1 MHIPNQTLIFSCFL
15 ACTFLYGPYVL
26 LSKGN
31 SAENRHLQLRRFIP
45 CAIAVTVAWS
55 LWLWAGLPVSRLFP
69 HVLVGISWILT
80 YPLCYWA
87 TFKNSRNFFENHTDI
102 AFGAYIFTFTVCLE
116 VLLSQFYH
124 TGATQIAAA
133 CLLDLL
139 HVALL
144 FLPFFQII
152 YYYYYHS
159 SFTRAGALAILQT
172 NPEEAR
178 EFILFNYGYKSIIAV
193 IVFFIFLLLAFFKF
207 DYITVTATSLP
218 LTLDLVLLVIV
229 LATFSYC
236 AKLIAR
242 TGVMMHYLDSLH
254 YLKQASLFN
263 NYHKDNFA
271 HLQIAKP
278 AKSFAKP
285 STFILVIGE
294 SATRSYMSAYG
305 YQDYDTTPWMK
316 AMSSKLDFLLFKHAY
331 SSMAQTVP
339 SLEQALTEK
348 NQYNNKKFNRST
360 TILDL
365 AKKCGYTN
373 YWFSAQA
380 AIGIGATPVTL
391 VAKTADHEE
400 WLSTAMRQTHTVKYD
415 QDLLPY
421 LQQVDPTQNNFVV
434 IHLKGSHENY
444 LNRYP
449 AAFAKW
455 GNHNENESVLN
466 YDNSLAYTDQLLHD
480 IYTYGKEHL
489 NLQGL
494 LYFSDHGADPTT
506 KRNPDASGFMAL
518 RVPLFLYL
526 SPEYQRLYPE
536 TVAALRSHTNS
547 YFTNDLIYEMVAGLL
562 NIHSDH
568 YDESNSLASHKYKYT
583 RETLRTKLGTVK
595 LTEDVDEH

>member
-1 MHIPNQTLIFSCFL
+1 MHFSTQILLFIAILIYL
-15 ACTFLYGPYVL
+15 FLYGTYVF
-26 LSKGN
+26 LSRGN
-31 SAENRHLQLRRFIP
+31 SPENRHMQMRRYLP
-45 CAIAVTVAWS
+45 CTIAITVS
-55 LWLWAGLPVSRLFP
+55 LYLWNLTSLPISNLFP
-69 HVLVGISWILT
+69 HALVGIAWVLA
-80 YPLCYWA
+80 YPLCYWLGFRFSHA
-87 TFKNSRNFFENHTDI
+87 FIENHIDI
-102 AFGAYIFTFTVCLE
+102 AFGAYIFTFTVCLQ
-116 VLLSQFYH
+116 VLLSQFCH
-124 TGATQIAAA
+124 TVATQTATA

-139 HVALL
+139 HVSLL
-144 FLPFFQII
+144 FLPIFQII
-152 YYYYYHS
+152 YYFNYHS

-178 EFILFNYGYKSIIAV
+178 EFILFNYGYKSIVAV
-193 IVFFIFLLLAFFKF
+193 IVFFIFLLLAFFKLN
-207 DYITVTATSLP
+207 YITVTVTSLP
-218 LTLDLVLLVIV
+218 ITLDLVLLVIV
-229 LATFSYC
+229 LATLSYC
-236 AKLIAR
+236 AKLIVR
-242 TGVMMHYLDSLH
+242 TGVMIHYLDSLH

-316 AMSSKLDFLLFKHAY
+316 AMSSKSDFLLFKHAY

-400 WLSTAMRQTHTVKYD
+400 WLSTTMRQTHTVKYD

-466 YDNSLAYTDQLLHD
+466 YDNSLAYTDQLLQD

-526 SPEYQRLYPE
+526 SPEYQSLYPE
-536 TVAALRSHTNS
+536 TVAALRSHTDS
-547 YFTNDLIYEMVAGLL
+547 YFTNDLIYELVAGLL

-568 YDESNSLASHKYKYT
+568 FDESNSLASPKYKYT